1 MYKAQ
6 SLWLDQWIEAR
17 LVISRQE
24 LVDKHKNMLWQVSH
38 QSCFQRTKPLLQISV
53 LDLQPP
59 PLPLNLRFSNDSK
72 REYIVWTFS
81 AITQCRQ
88 FYCLNNLSRIQKN
101 TRDLN
106 YFFQIHSTLPL
117 INRHILKLKGAM
129 FHLFHWKCIYNNTKN
144 HLQSSC
150 PLPPSPT
157 PLCPLIQVVYSL
169 YMVFLVRFP

>member
-59 PLPLNLRFSNDSK
+59 LPLNLRFSN
-72 REYIVWTFS
+72 EF
-81 AITQCRQ
+81 
-88 FYCLNNLSRIQKN
+88 CLNNLSRIQKN

-150 PLPPSPT
+150 PLPPSLT